1 MDLNDGN
8 GLQYASYPPISFQT
22 LVQWANVPYAQWP
35 GANGVLE
42 GQIPTV
48 GSAFDDFGDSFGSS
62 TNPTVMANLQT
73 ELNTYKED
81 VCDTTT
87 NPTKNDDF
95 DELAETASRAN
106 TEEALELLRRVS
118 FPSLSTRMTLSTDKS
133 LLVNF

>member
-1 MDLNDGN
+1 M
-8 GLQYASYPPISFQT
+8 
-22 LVQWANVPYAQWP
+22 QWANLPYAQWP
-35 GANGVLE
+35 GANGVLA

-87 NPTKNDDF
+87 SPTSDANFNP
-95 DELAETASRAN
+95 LAETASRAN
-106 TEEALELLRRVS
+106 TQIALELLRRVS
-118 FPSLSTRMTLSTDKS
+118 FLSLSTRMTLSTNKS
-133 LLVNF
+133 LHGQFLTL